1 VARVEKLPGLVVT
14 RTSWHPDTAR
24 RRALV
29 RVEGRAEPLE
39 LRQGDAVGGLVVAT
53 IEPSG
58 VIFRMGDVEVRR
70 KVGQAPAEEVK
81 KGDGP

>member
-1 VARVEKLPGLVVT
+1 VARIEKLPAVVVT
-14 RTSWHPDTAR
+14 RTSWHPDPTR

-29 RVEGRAEPLE
+29 QVEGRAEPLE
-39 LRQGDAVGGLVVAT
+39 LRHGDAVGSLVVAT

-58 VIFRMGDVEVRR
+58 VVFRMGDVEVRR
-70 KVGQAPAEEVK
+70 KVGQAPDEAK